1 MADLSGTPAYLQV
14 AADLRKQIAGGALP
28 VGAQLP
34 SMAQLRQLYGVSN
47 TVIRDALNELRREGL
62 VVGQQGKGVFVRAG
76 LAAAEAQVN
85 GGQLSRG
92 DASVITRRLDELADA
107 VRGLDERMSRL
118 EQDDSPERRSRKPA
132 R

>member
-28 VGAQLP
+28 VGAKLP
-34 SMAQLRQLYGVSN
+34 SMTQLRELYGVSN

-62 VVGQQGKGVFVRAG
+62 VVGQQGKGVFVRAETAVDVRG
-76 LAAAEAQVN
+76 R
-85 GGQLSRG
+85 GGQLSPG
-92 DASVITRRLDELADA
+92 DASVIMRRLDELADV

-118 EQDDSPERRSRKPA
+118 EQDGVPEPRSRKPA
-132 R
+132 N